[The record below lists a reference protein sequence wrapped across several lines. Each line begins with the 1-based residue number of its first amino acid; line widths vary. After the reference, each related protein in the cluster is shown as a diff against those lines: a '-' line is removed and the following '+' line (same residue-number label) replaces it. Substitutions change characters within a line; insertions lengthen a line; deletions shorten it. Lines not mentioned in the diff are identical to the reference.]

1 MRSWRRT
8 KRKKLESPRP
18 SPRHPFLSRPHP
30 TVWTVALAALLAA
43 GTAGW
48 TRPPVQEPGGA
59 AAQEKKEKPK
69 KPGKPTFLVFGTVF
83 TERGFALPGAEI
95 EIRAGSQRKPR
106 WKARSDRRGEFA
118 LRVPP
123 GAEYEL
129 TVRAPGYSEAAR
141 KVDAR
146 SGSRED
152 LIFRLKPA
160 AGGKP

>member
-1 MRSWRRT
+1 MKNWRRT
-8 KRKKLESPRP
+8 KRKKPESPRL
-18 SPRHPFLSRPHP
+18 SPRHPFLNLPHP
-30 TVWTVALAALLAA
+30 TMWALALAALVAAAAA
-43 GTAGW
+43 GRAGQ
-48 TRPPVQEPGGA
+48 PVQEAGGA
-59 AAQEKKEKPK
+59 AAQEKREKPK
-69 KPGKPTFLVFGTVF
+69 KPGKPTFLVFGTMF

-106 WKARSDRRGEFA
+106 WKAQADRRGEFA

-123 GAEYEL
+123 GAEYEV
-129 TVRAPGYSEAAR
+129 TVRAAGYSEAAR

-152 LIFRLKPA
+152 LVFRLEPA